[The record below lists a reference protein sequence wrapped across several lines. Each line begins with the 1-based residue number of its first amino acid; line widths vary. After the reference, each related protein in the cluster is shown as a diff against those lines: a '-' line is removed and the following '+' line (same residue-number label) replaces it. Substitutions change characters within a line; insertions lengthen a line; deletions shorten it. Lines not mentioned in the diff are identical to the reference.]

1 MYCFCFED
9 LIVFIRNEEK
19 EVHTTI
25 FKRDLRATLRVR
37 WKFEPK
43 QELNRRVWKL
53 LNNLEGRTL
62 SSDYRNVAEQTMVF

>member
-9 LIVFIRNEEK
+9 LDVFIRNEKK
-19 EVHTTI
+19 ELHTAI
-25 FKRDLRATLRVR
+25 FKRGMRATLRVR

-43 QELNRRVWKL
+43 QELNRRVWKV
-53 LNNLEGRTL
+53 NNLEGRTL

>member
-9 LIVFIRNEEK
+9 LNVFTGNEEK
-19 EVHTTI
+19 EVHAAI
-25 FKRDLRATLRVR
+25 FKRDMRATLRVR

-53 LNNLEGRTL
+53 NNLGGRTL
-62 SSDYRNVAEQTMVF
+62 SSDYRNVPEQTMVF